1 MLLKLTRWVRG
12 YVDFCA
18 YGKFPE
24 RFINLTSKNGIYIWN
39 SKPTETGFSASMFL
53 YDYKNIRTTARKSKL
68 KTKVTK
74 RNGLPFLIRKYNY
87 RIGLLIG
94 SVIGFL
100 LILVLSNFIWSV
112 EVTPTENISES
123 TVIELLE
130 ENGVGVGAYKGNIDV
145 QAVERNSILSCDKIG
160 WMSINM
166 TGNCISVKL
175 IEKIPKPET
184 PDEEIPCNIRA
195 SADGVITQI
204 KANKGVTKVLKGS
217 GVAKGELLVSGIV
230 ESKLET
236 LKYVRASAEVY
247 ADVNSEHVI
256 KIPKST
262 VYNSISENKTDRHIC
277 RFICF
282 EFPCTLNF
290 NNYDD
295 YLYQYQRENLY
306 INQKKLPITIITQTQ
321 NEVIKK
327 DETINKKQAEQIA
340 LDKAVLY
347 EVFTKPDSVL
357 KSRKIKITEDKN
369 SFTAHVTY
377 CFNENIAQTSEF
389 SVTD

>member
-100 LILVLSNFIWSV
+100 LILVLSEFIWSV

-295 YLYQYQRENLY
+295 YLYQYQRENIY

-357 KSRKIKITEDKN
+357 KSRKIKIMEEKN

>member
-130 ENGVGVGAYKGNIDV
+130 ENGVGVGTYKGNIDV

-295 YLYQYQRENLY
+295 YLYQYQRDNLY

-357 KSRKIKITEDKN
+357 KSRKIKITEEKN
-369 SFTAHVTY
+369 SFTAHVNY

>member
-247 ADVNSEHVI
+247 ADVNSEHEI

-262 VYNSISENKTDRHIC
+262 VYNSISENKIDRHIC

-282 EFPCTLNF
+282 EFPCTFNF
-290 NNYDD
+290 NTYDD
-295 YLYQYQRENLY
+295 YLYQYQRENIY

-369 SFTAHVTY
+369 SFTAHVNY